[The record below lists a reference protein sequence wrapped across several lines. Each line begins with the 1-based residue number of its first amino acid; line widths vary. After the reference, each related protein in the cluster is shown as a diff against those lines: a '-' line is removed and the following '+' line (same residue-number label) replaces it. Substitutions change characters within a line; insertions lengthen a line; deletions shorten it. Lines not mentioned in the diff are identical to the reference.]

1 MTSAG
6 SADALL
12 RELAVLAR
20 TVAPVVSPG
29 GHEELLRSL
38 TATARAL
45 FGARACSL
53 ALLEETD
60 DDSADEELVYVAAS
74 GAGSD
79 AIVGARIG
87 ATQGIAGFV
96 LQSGQPVAVSDL
108 RNDARFARGVAESTG
123 YVPQAILAVP
133 VVGSSGPL
141 GVLTLLDRDARREG
155 AQFDIE
161 TAGLFADQAALAIE
175 GARAA
180 ADVGRM
186 LLTQLA
192 AAADGAS
199 GLTEALQSAAD
210 AAPDDSMLALATLL
224 ARLAAR
230 SESDMRLAARIVN
243 EFLRAGAERPTT
255 R

>member
-1 MTSAG
+1 MTTAG
-6 SADALL
+6 SAEALL
-12 RELAVLAR
+12 HELALLAR
-20 TVAPVVSPG
+20 AVAPIVAPS
-29 GHEELLRSL
+29 GHQELLRSL

-53 ALLEETD
+53 ALLEED
-60 DDSADEELVYVAAS
+60 DEDEELVYVAAS
-74 GAGSD
+74 GEGSD
-79 AIVGARIG
+79 AIVGTRIG

-108 RNDARFARGVAESTG
+108 RNDARFARRVAESTG
-123 YVPQAILAVP
+123 YVPEAILAVP
-133 VVGSSGPL
+133 VVGAAGPI
-141 GVLTLLDRDARREG
+141 GVLTLLDRDPRREG
-155 AQFDIE
+155 ARFDIE

-192 AAADGAS
+192 AAADTQS
-199 GLTEALQSAAD
+199 GLTDALQSASD
-210 AAPDDSMLALATLL
+210 AVPNDSMLALCTLL